1 MNYSTKQNPK
11 NNGVYWELKSLW
23 VFILL
28 NLLYCCSIKFDSS
41 IPFLT
46 FTFYTITH
54 KLVPSNYFK
63 PLTKTQLKLH
73 NEIVK
78 LQKKGLS
85 YRKIHKE
92 LINKGFKIGKSPSTV
107 HSIIKKREKRD
118 KFLNQPVVEGYKDFD
133 ILFYKVRED

>member
-1 MNYSTKQNPK
+1 MN
-11 NNGVYWELKSLW
+11 WSLYHQE
-23 VFILL
+23 V
-28 NLLYCCSIKFDSS
+28 IKHYNTDLFHCGEINFGSS

-46 FTFYTITH
+46 YTFYTITH
-54 KLVPSNYFK
+54 KLVPSNYYR

-73 NEIVK
+73 KEIVR

-92 LINKGFKIGKSPSTV
+92 LIKKGFKIGKSPSTV

-118 KFLNQPVVEGYKDFD
+118 NFLNKTVVEGYTDFD
-133 ILFYKVRED
+133 ILFYKVTGD

>member
-1 MNYSTKQNPK
+1 MYPVSLQNL
-11 NNGVYWELKSLW
+11 VSLYGGGIN
-23 VFILL
+23 FG
-28 NLLYCCSIKFDSS
+28 SS

-54 KLVPSNYFK
+54 KLVPSNYFR

-73 NEIVK
+73 KEIIR

-92 LINKGFKIGKSPSTV
+92 LINKGFKV
-107 HSIIKKREKRD
+107 LNEKQT
-118 KFLNQPVVEGYKDFD
+118 FPV
-133 ILFYKVRED
+133 

>member
-1 MNYSTKQNPK
+1 M
-11 NNGVYWELKSLW
+11 VSLYGGGIN
-23 VFILL
+23 FG
-28 NLLYCCSIKFDSS
+28 SS

-46 FTFYTITH
+46 FTFYTVTH
-54 KLVPSNYFK
+54 KLVPSNYYR

-73 NEIVK
+73 KEIIK

-133 ILFYKVRED
+133 ILFYEVRDD

>member
-1 MNYSTKQNPK
+1 MN
-11 NNGVYWELKSLW
+11 L
-23 VFILL
+23 
-28 NLLYCCSIKFDSS
+28 FDCGGINFGSS

-63 PLTKTQLKLH
+63 PLSKTQLKLH
-73 NEIVK
+73 KEIVR

-85 YRKIHKE
+85 YRKIYKE

>member
-1 MNYSTKQNPK
+1 M
-11 NNGVYWELKSLW
+11 SLYGCG
-23 VFILL
+23 LT
-28 NLLYCCSIKFDSS
+28 FDSS

-54 KLVPSNYFK
+54 KLVPSNYYR

-73 NEIVK
+73 KEIIK

-92 LINKGFKIGKSPSTV
+92 LIKKGFKIGKSPSTV

-118 KFLNQPVVEGYKDFD
+118 KFLNQPVIEGYKDFD
-133 ILFYKVRED
+133 ILFYQVRED

>member
-1 MNYSTKQNPK
+1 MVTYTSN
-11 NNGVYWELKSLW
+11 
-23 VFILL
+23 
-28 NLLYCCSIKFDSS
+28 LYCQPQNLELFHGCGLTFDSS

-54 KLVPSNYFK
+54 KLVPSNYYR

-73 NEIVK
+73 KEIIK

-92 LINKGFKIGKSPSTV
+92 LIKKGFKIGKSPSTV

-118 KFLNQPVVEGYKDFD
+118 KFLNQPVIEGYKDFD

>member
-1 MNYSTKQNPK
+1 M
-11 NNGVYWELKSLW
+11 
-23 VFILL
+23 
-28 NLLYCCSIKFDSS
+28 
-41 IPFLT
+41 T

-73 NEIVK
+73 KEIIR
-78 LQKKGLS
+78 LQKKGLG
-85 YRKIHKE
+85 YKKIHKE

-107 HSIIKKREKRD
+107 HSIIKKMEKRD

-133 ILFYKVRED
+133 ILFYQVREDLID

>member
-1 MNYSTKQNPK
+1 M
-11 NNGVYWELKSLW
+11 GVI
-23 VFILL
+23 ILL
-28 NLLYCCSIKFDSS
+28 GLFDCGGINFGSS
-41 IPFLT
+41 IPFLR

-73 NEIVK
+73 KEIIR

-118 KFLNQPVVEGYKDFD
+118 KFLNQPVIEGYKDFD
-133 ILFYKVRED
+133 ILFYNVNED

>member
-1 MNYSTKQNPK
+1 MRILGLSGEKVVNYNLMYPVPPQNL
-11 NNGVYWELKSLW
+11 VSLYGCG
-23 VFILL
+23 LT
-28 NLLYCCSIKFDSS
+28 FDSS

-46 FTFYTITH
+46 FTFYTVTH
-54 KLVPSNYFK
+54 KLVPSNYYR

-73 NEIVK
+73 KEIVR

-118 KFLNQPVVEGYKDFD
+118 KFLNQPVIEGYKDFD
-133 ILFYKVRED
+133 ILFYQMTEN

>member
-1 MNYSTKQNPK
+1 M
-11 NNGVYWELKSLW
+11 
-23 VFILL
+23 
-28 NLLYCCSIKFDSS
+28 LLYGCSIKFDSS

-54 KLVPSNYFK
+54 KLVPSNYYR

-73 NEIVK
+73 KEIVR

-118 KFLNQPVVEGYKDFD
+118 KFLNQPVIEGYKDFD
-133 ILFYKVRED
+133 ILFYKVRDD

>member
-1 MNYSTKQNPK
+1 M
-11 NNGVYWELKSLW
+11 LD
-23 VFILL
+23 
-28 NLLYCCSIKFDSS
+28 LLYCCGLTFDSS

-54 KLVPSNYFK
+54 KLVPSNYYR

-73 NEIVK
+73 KEIVR

-133 ILFYKVRED
+133 ILSDSFFSENIIPAVYNTIMLAFKS